1 MLQPGEETV
10 AGRTLTGSGTLAANT
25 LSDWA
30 MPQAD
35 EGTVTGRTLTV
46 STALSAKE
54 RFNGAMPQPDGK
66 TVSGRMLA
74 VSTALSA
81 NGRARPRAVLSV
93 IQCFLVAVWVPAG
106 LAQDGPALP
115 ESSLTMD
122 RLVDGLAD
130 GSVTLDSL
138 RRKGLQV
145 FTTPFN
151 TFDGYG
157 DGPYAG
163 ETPTTSFGHRP
174 TLQGNGT
181 TLRVNG
187 LDAQSCNECHS
198 FVKRSTRPPA
208 LGIGGVG
215 GIVQN
220 AIIMP
225 SLIDVADSADTRV
238 NYTSG
243 YEPDLPVSPDGTAD
257 FDGRYA
263 NPPFLFGGGGVELL
277 AKEMT
282 VDLQRALAAAR
293 AAEAGAITRL
303 ITHGV
308 DFGHIETVAGGGVAL
323 HVEGIGFE
331 DNAGRR
337 PEDVLVV
344 RPFGRKG
351 ENFSMRDFDRG
362 AMQFHFGMQPVEV
375 VGPDEDA
382 DGDGVVNEVT
392 EVEMSALHVFDVTNP
407 APIVE
412 RLGLE
417 DYAGFLHF
425 VGSGCAECHVPVLQT
440 RSRHLPLSFPEVPE
454 NPWHNAYMEVD
465 LVEVGFE
472 PVPGEDGVFV
482 PLFAD
487 LKRHDM
493 GEGLRESFSRGE
505 IANEEF
511 TTARLWGV
519 ADTAPYLHDG
529 RATTLTEAIDAHGG
543 EAQASRDAFA
553 ALSDKQRAQLLAF
566 LGRLR
571 TPDNP
576 NEELIDPQE
585 PDPPA
590 APVAREG
597 ASGFLTN
604 R

>member
-1 MLQPGEETV
+1 MMPRPAEETV
-10 AGRTLTGSGTLAANT
+10 TGRTLTGSRIFAANKT
-25 LSDWA
+25 SGRA
-30 MPQAD
+30 MLRPA
-35 EGTVTGRTLTV
+35 EETVSGRMLTV
-46 STALSAKE
+46 STALSANK
-54 RFNGAMPQPDGK
+54 K
-66 TVSGRMLA
+66 TSF
-74 VSTALSA
+74 
-81 NGRARPRAVLSV
+81 RAVLSV
-93 IQCFLVAVWVPAG
+93 IQCLLVAVWVPAG

-115 ESSLTMD
+115 EDPLTMD

-181 TLRVNG
+181 SLRVNG

-225 SLIDVADSADTRV
+225 SLIDVADSSDTRV

-243 YEPDLPVSPDGTAD
+243 YQPDLPVSPDGTAD

-282 VDLQRALAAAR
+282 VDLQRALAVAR
-293 AAEAGAITRL
+293 AAEAGATTQL
-303 ITHGV
+303 TTHGV
-308 DFGHIETVAGGGVAL
+308 DFGHIETMAGGEVAL

-337 PEDVLVV
+337 HEDVLVV

-375 VGPDEDA
+375 VGPNEDA

-392 EVEMSALHVFDVTNP
+392 EVEMSALHTFDVTNP

-412 RLGLE
+412 HLGLE
-417 DYAGFLHF
+417 DYAGFLRF
-425 VGSGCAECHVPVLQT
+425 VGTGCAECHVPVLQT
-440 RSRHLPLSFPEVPE
+440 RSRHLPLSFPEVPQDA
-454 NPWHNAYMEVD
+454 WRNAYMEID

-553 ALSDKQRAQLLAF
+553 ALSDEQRAQLIAF

-585 PDPPA
+585 PRSPEKPA
-590 APVAREG
+590 AREG
-597 ASGFLTN
+597 ASSFLTN